1 MSAAVDGVDVSVLVP
16 IRNEE
21 ACVRDTVASIQG
33 QRFDGTIELLLVD
46 GRSEDRTRA
55 ILDELAAND
64 PRVRVL
70 DNPARKTPSA
80 LNVGLSNARGEFVA
94 RMDAHAYY
102 PPDYVAKGVE
112 RLRRGDVDWVSGPAI
127 PRGDGRWSRL
137 VSLALDSPIGA
148 GGSRKW
154 REAGEIELDTG
165 VFAGVWRRSTLE
177 RFDGWDEGWPANQDS
192 ELAARVLGAGGRIVS
207 LPELAATYLP
217 RDSLGALARQYFR
230 YGFYRAK
237 TARRHPNSMR
247 RSHLLPPTLAL
258 TVLAAV
264 SAPRPLRPIA
274 RAALAVYGI
283 SVLAVSLRVGRRGRS
298 ADSLALTVVF
308 GTMHAAWGA
317 GFIAGCA
324 RFGPPLAAI
333 TRLARR

>member
-1 MSAAVDGVDVSVLVP
+1 MSAAVDRVDVSVVVP
-16 IRNEE
+16 VRNEE
-21 ACVRDTVASIQG
+21 ACIRDTVASIQA

-55 ILDELAAND
+55 ILEELAAD
-64 PRVRVL
+64 DGRIRVL
-70 DNPARKTPSA
+70 DNPARTTPSA
-80 LNVGLSNARGEFVA
+80 LNAGLSNARGEFVA

-102 PPDYVAKGVE
+102 PPDYVAEGVE

-127 PRGDGRWSRL
+127 PGGDGRWGRL
-137 VSLALDSPIGA
+137 VSLALDSPVGA

-177 RFDGWDEGWPANQDS
+177 RFHGWDEGWPANQDS
-192 ELAARVLGAGGRIVS
+192 ELAARVLAAGGRIVC
-207 LPELAATYLP
+207 LPGMAATYLP
-217 RDSLGALARQYFR
+217 RDSLPGLARQYFR

-247 RSHLLPPTLAL
+247 RLHLLPSALVLTL
-258 TVLAAV
+258 VAA
-264 SAPRPLRPIA
+264 AAGPRRLRPA
-274 RAALAVYGI
+274 PRAALAVYGI
-283 SVLAVSLRVGRRGRS
+283 SVLAAGVSAAPRERR
-298 ADSLALTVVF
+298 ADSIPLAAVF

-324 RFGPPLAAI
+324 SFGPPLAALA
-333 TRLARR
+333 RLARR